1 MDFLDAKAWEEIFEQ
16 AIEHLQRLIQI
27 KTVNPPGNE
36 KPAVEYLAEVL
47 RKEGVEPEIFEP
59 APGRANLV
67 ARLKG
72 RGEKPPILID
82 GHLDVVPAEPESAWK
97 YPPFSGELAE
107 GYIWGRGALDMKQAV
122 VANLM
127 AILVIKKAGNQPRRD
142 LIFTAV
148 ADEEAGGKYGA
159 QWLVENQ
166 PDLIKAEYGLG
177 EMGGFNME
185 ISGKSFYPVEV
196 AEKGVCWL
204 RVKAKGEPGHG
215 SLPNKDSAVIKLAR
229 VIKTLGETKLPYH
242 LTPQV
247 EHFIN
252 RLRKNLGGIQGKV
265 LGLLLNPRW
274 SNLVIDRLLPD
285 PSLRRTFWAMLHNT
299 ANPTVIRAG
308 EKTNVIPSEAVC
320 EVDGRIL
327 PGQSPEGLVEEVRK
341 LIGKD
346 YELEIINRLLPMAQ
360 DPNDPILEVFERNL
374 KKYDPQ
380 AIVIPNLIPGFTN
393 GSHYARLG
401 IKYFGFTPV
410 QLAHGE
416 KFAELFHGINE
427 RIPVEGYKF
436 GLKVFLNTVWDLVY
450 NF

>member
-1 MDFLDAKAWEEIFEQ
+1 MDFLDEKAWEEIFEQ
-16 AIEHLQRLIQI
+16 AIKYLRDLIQLR
-27 KTVNPPGNE
+27 TVNPPGNE
-36 KPAVEYLAEVL
+36 KPAVEYLAEILV
-47 RKEGVEPEIFEP
+47 KEGIEPKIFEP
-59 APGRANLV
+59 APARANLV
-67 ARLKG
+67 ARLSG
-72 RGEKPPILID
+72 SGEKPPILID
-82 GHLDVVPAEPESAWK
+82 GHLDVVPAEPESDWK

-127 AILVIKKAGNQPRRD
+127 ALLVIKRAGTKPMRD

-166 PDLIKAEYGLG
+166 PDLIKAEYSLG
-177 EMGGFNME
+177 EMGGFSME
-185 ISGKSFYPVEV
+185 ISGKRFYPVEV

-204 RVKAKGEPGHG
+204 RIRARGESGHG
-215 SLPNKDSAVIKLAR
+215 SLPSKDSAVIKIAR
-229 VIKTLGETKLPYH
+229 AIQTLGEKKLPYH
-242 LTPQV
+242 LTPVV
-247 EHFIN
+247 EHFVN
-252 RLRKNLGGIQGKV
+252 KLSENLGGIQGKV
-265 LGLLLNPRW
+265 LKLLLNSRW

-285 PSLRRTFWAMLHNT
+285 PALRRTFWAMLHNT
-299 ANPTVIRAG
+299 ANPTVVRAG
-308 EKTNVIPSEAVC
+308 EKTNVIPSEAIC

-360 DPNDPILEVFERNL
+360 DPNDPIIKIFEQNL
-374 KKYDPQ
+374 KKYDPE

-410 QLAHGE
+410 QLPSGE
-416 KFAELFHGINE
+416 KFAELFHGVNE
-427 RIPVEGYKF
+427 RIPIEGYKF
-436 GLKVFLNTVWDLVY
+436 GLKVFLSTVWDLVH

>member
-166 PDLIKAEYGLG
+166 RTLLY
-177 EMGGFNME
+177 
-185 ISGKSFYPVEV
+185 SSQTT
-196 AEKGVCWL
+196 
-204 RVKAKGEPGHG
+204 R
-215 SLPNKDSAVIKLAR
+215 LPH
-229 VIKTLGETKLPYH
+229 E
-242 LTPQV
+242 
-247 EHFIN
+247 
-252 RLRKNLGGIQGKV
+252 
-265 LGLLLNPRW
+265 
-274 SNLVIDRLLPD
+274 
-285 PSLRRTFWAMLHNT
+285 
-299 ANPTVIRAG
+299 
-308 EKTNVIPSEAVC
+308 
-320 EVDGRIL
+320 
-327 PGQSPEGLVEEVRK
+327 
-341 LIGKD
+341 
-346 YELEIINRLLPMAQ
+346 
-360 DPNDPILEVFERNL
+360 
-374 KKYDPQ
+374 
-380 AIVIPNLIPGFTN
+380 
-393 GSHYARLG
+393 
-401 IKYFGFTPV
+401 
-410 QLAHGE
+410 
-416 KFAELFHGINE
+416 
-427 RIPVEGYKF
+427 
-436 GLKVFLNTVWDLVY
+436 
-450 NF
+450 